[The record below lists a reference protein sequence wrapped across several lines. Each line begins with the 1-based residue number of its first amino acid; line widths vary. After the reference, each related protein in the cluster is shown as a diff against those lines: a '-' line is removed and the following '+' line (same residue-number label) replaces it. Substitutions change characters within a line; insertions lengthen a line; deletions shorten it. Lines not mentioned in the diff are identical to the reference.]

1 MGLQLKDKVIY
12 LQRGIRALPIFMGK
26 SLLCGCKQ
34 ADG

>member
-12 LQRGIRALPIFMGK
+12 LQLGIRSLPFFMGK
-26 SLLCGCKQ
+26 SFLCGCKQ